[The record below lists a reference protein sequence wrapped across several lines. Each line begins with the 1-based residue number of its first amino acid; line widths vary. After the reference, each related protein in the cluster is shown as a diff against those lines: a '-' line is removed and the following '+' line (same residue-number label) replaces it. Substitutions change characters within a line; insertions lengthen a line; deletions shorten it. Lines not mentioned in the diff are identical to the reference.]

1 MRRRRSNLG
10 GGVAT
15 AAVIVALAGPA
26 AADPLPSGM
35 IGPVIGGRQGIGA
48 VEPQFGLGAVLG
60 VEAGWQPM
68 RALQRVGVALRW
80 RTLFSGYWSA
90 DASNVAG
97 DLRVIEMDF
106 GVYGRFAL
114 GAQARYFDLGGGWS
128 VLRSNV
134 PLNPD
139 DRRTY
144 DGPFADVG
152 LEQYISASTSV
163 TFELRAGELVLGPTT
178 LSALIGV
185 RFGV

>member
-1 MRRRRSNLG
+1 MR
-10 GGVAT
+10 A
-15 AAVIVALAGPA
+15 VALAILLVAAPA
-26 AADPLPSGM
+26 AADSLPSGM
-35 IGPVIGGRQGIGA
+35 IGPVLGGRQGVGA

-68 RALQRVGVALRW
+68 RAQQRVGVALRW
-80 RTLFSGYWSA
+80 RTLFSGYWSN

-106 GVYGRFAL
+106 GVYARFAL

-128 VLRSNV
+128 VLRANV
-134 PLNPD
+134 PLPPD
-139 DRRTY
+139 DVRTY
-144 DGPFADVG
+144 EGPYAGFG
-152 LEQYISASTSV
+152 LEQYLSTSTSV
-163 TFELRAGELVLGPTT
+163 MFELRAGELLVGPTT